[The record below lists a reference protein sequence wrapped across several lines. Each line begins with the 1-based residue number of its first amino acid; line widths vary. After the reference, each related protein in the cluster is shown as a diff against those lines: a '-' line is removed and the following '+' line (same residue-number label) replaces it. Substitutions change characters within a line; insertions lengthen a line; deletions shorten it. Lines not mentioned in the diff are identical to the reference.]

1 MLPLLVISQLDEF
14 QKEMSSQ
21 SGQDVQDLLSQ
32 GQSWEQ
38 NGEHSR
44 AITTYLSIT
53 VQHCSDQELLKK
65 TWSKAVE
72 LAVKFVPDKSVDV
85 TALVCDRLANIGCY
99 EEVCT
104 SVTMVTEKVGVFS

>member
-1 MLPLLVISQLDEF
+1 
-14 QKEMSSQ
+14 MSSQ
-21 SGQDVQDLLSQ
+21 SGQDIQDLLSQ

-44 AITTYLSIT
+44 AITTYLTIT
-53 VQHCSDQELLKK
+53 VQHCSDHELLKK

-72 LAVKFVPDKSVDV
+72 LAVKFVPSKSVDV

-99 EEVCT
+99 EEVLIVVLL
-104 SVTMVTEKVGVFS
+104 SKGPSGQLSQDL

>member
-1 MLPLLVISQLDEF
+1 
-14 QKEMSSQ
+14 MSSQ
-21 SGQDVQDLLSQ
+21 SGQDIHDLLSQ

-53 VQHCSDQELLKK
+53 AQHCDDHDLLKK

-72 LAVKFVPDKSVDV
+72 LAVKFVPSQSVDV

-99 EEVCT
+99 EEVHTCN
-104 SVTMVTEKVGVFS
+104 VLRPLVLFYLYIFYHLGW

>member
-1 MLPLLVISQLDEF
+1 
-14 QKEMSSQ
+14 MSSQ

-53 VQHCSDQELLKK
+53 VQHCTDHDLLKK
-65 TWSKAVE
+65 TWNKAVE
-72 LAVKFVPDKSVDV
+72 LAVKFVPSKSVDV

-99 EEVCT
+99 EEVPIVCCCYSSYT
-104 SVTMVTEKVGVFS
+104 IMIISN